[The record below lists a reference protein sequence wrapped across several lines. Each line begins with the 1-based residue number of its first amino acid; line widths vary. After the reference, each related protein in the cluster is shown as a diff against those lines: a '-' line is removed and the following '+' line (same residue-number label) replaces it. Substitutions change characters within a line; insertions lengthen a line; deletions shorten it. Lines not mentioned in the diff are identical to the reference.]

1 MCLTKNLYDMKL
13 KAIIYLIALTLPAA
27 VSCKKEAEGNSA
39 SNAKVDFTAEAGV
52 FKGGEMVT
60 MLSEGL
66 QADMDAVQFKVS
78 DDGAFVQEN
87 GGEFRFNGT
96 KGASFRAWLPSDA
109 KRADGKIEFS
119 AAADQS
125 TGAGLVAS
133 DFMTACAD
141 IAKATAQP
149 VKLAFSHR
157 MAKMR
162 VVLNGF
168 DAASV
173 RLRGARLPIVWE
185 YSTNK
190 LFSKDNA
197 EAVPVMMNRQEEG
210 VFLAMLPAQALDV
223 TASEENPFI
232 TVTTEGGR
240 TFTWNPE
247 SALRLSEGKALVVTL
262 TKAITGTEL
271 VAVSLEMEAAW
282 GDEYTDATASL
293 EEIVGEERKLDG
305 KALGFTVESEI
316 PNNPWAG
323 NLASLFD
330 GNYASYWYSN
340 WITAQGCVS
349 DENTTRVLLPK
360 PYDISHINC
369 NGKDHVYEDFTF
381 ENFFS
386 LNATGGSPKAAVYLP
401 WTVIV
406 DMKSVYN
413 VTKVATTVCD
423 DFINAKK
430 AGHRSLFQRIKDYA
444 YYVSNDKVNWTL
456 VAEGTMPVYG
466 ESTFTVTADQKRR
479 HAGRYL
485 KFEIKTMHWREKM
498 AEGASEDDYHAAK
511 KCSATTIGPV
521 ILGEIEVWCK

>member
-1 MCLTKNLYDMKL
+1 M
-13 KAIIYLIALTLPAA
+13 TLMLLSAV

-87 GGEFRFNGT
+87 GGELRFNGT
-96 KGASFRAWLPSDA
+96 KGASFRAWFPSDA
-109 KRADGKIEFS
+109 KHADGKVEFS

-125 TGAGLVAS
+125 TGAGLMAS

-141 IAKATAQP
+141 IAKATIQP

-162 VVLNGF
+162 VVLDGF

-190 LFSKDNA
+190 LYSKDNA
-197 EAVPVMMNRQEEG
+197 ETVPVMMNRQEEG
-210 VFLAMLPAQALDV
+210 VFLAMLPAQALDI

-271 VAVSLEMEAAW
+271 VAVSVEMEAAW
-282 GDEYTDATASL
+282 GDEYSDATASL

-305 KALGFTVESEI
+305 KGLGFTVETDI
-316 PNNPWAG
+316 PKNPWAG
-323 NLASLFD
+323 GPEMMFD
-330 GNYASYWYSN
+330 GNLNTYWNTDWVSAESCGTDGEANYILLSN
-340 WITAQGCVS
+340 FNIGYIDCCA
-349 DENTTRVLLPK
+349 
-360 PYDISHINC
+360 
-369 NGKDHVYEDFTF
+369 KDHSYEDFKFKT
-381 ENFFS
+381 NFTLDEKES
-386 LNATGGSPKAAVYLP
+386 AVPLP
-401 WTVIV
+401 WTAVI

-413 VTKVATTVCD
+413 VTKLVTSRCPEST
-423 DFINAKK
+423 KS
-430 AGHRSLFQRIKDYA
+430 GHMSLFQRIRDYA
-444 YYVSNDKVNWTL
+444 YYVSNDKTNWTL

-466 ESTFTVTADQKRR
+466 PQTYTITADPKKR

-485 KFEIKTMHWREKM
+485 KFEVKTMHWREKM
-498 AEGASEDDYHAAK
+498 DEGATEDDYHAAK
-511 KCSATTIGPV
+511 KCSATTVGPLMV
-521 ILGEIEVWCK
+521 SEIEVWCK

>member
-1 MCLTKNLYDMKL
+1 MT
-13 KAIIYLIALTLPAA
+13 LTLLSAV
-27 VSCKKEAEGNSA
+27 VSCKKDAEVSSA
-39 SNAKVDFTAEAGV
+39 SDAKVGFTTEAGV

-66 QADMDAVQFKVS
+66 QADMDAVQFRVS

-87 GGEFRFNGT
+87 GGELRFNGT
-96 KGASFRAWLPSDA
+96 KGAPFRAWFPSEA
-109 KRADGKIEFS
+109 KHADGKVEFS

-141 IAKATAQP
+141 IAKATIQP

-162 VVLNGF
+162 VVLDGF
-168 DAASV
+168 DAASIS
-173 RLRGARLPIVWE
+173 LRGARLPIVWE

-190 LFSKDNA
+190 LYSKDNA
-197 EAVPVMMNRQEEG
+197 ETVPVMMNRQEEG
-210 VFLAMLPAQALDV
+210 VFLAMLPAQALDI
-223 TASEENPFI
+223 TASEEHPFI

-271 VAVSLEMEAAW
+271 VAVSVEMEAAW
-282 GDEYTDATASL
+282 GDEYSDATTSL

-305 KALGFTVESEI
+305 KGLGFTVETDI
-316 PNNPWAG
+316 PKNPWAG
-323 NLASLFD
+323 GPEMMFD
-330 GNYASYWYSN
+330 GNLNTYWNTDWVSAESCGTDGAANYILLSN
-340 WITAQGCVS
+340 FNIGYIDCCA
-349 DENTTRVLLPK
+349 
-360 PYDISHINC
+360 
-369 NGKDHVYEDFTF
+369 KDHSYEDFKFKT
-381 ENFFS
+381 NFTLDEKES
-386 LNATGGSPKAAVYLP
+386 AVPLP
-401 WTVIV
+401 WTAVI

-413 VTKVATTVCD
+413 VTKLVTSRCPEST
-423 DFINAKK
+423 KS
-430 AGHRSLFQRIKDYA
+430 GHMSLFQRIRDYA
-444 YYVSNDKVNWTL
+444 YYVSNDKTNWTL

-466 ESTFTVTADQKRR
+466 PQTYTITADPKKR

-485 KFEIKTMHWREKM
+485 KFEVKTMHWREKM
-498 AEGASEDDYHAAK
+498 DEGATEDDYHAAK
-511 KCSATTIGPV
+511 KCSATTVGPLMV
-521 ILGEIEVWCK
+521 SEIEVWCK

>member
-78 DDGAFVQEN
+78 DNGAFVQEN

-96 KGASFRAWLPSDA
+96 KGASFRAWFPSDA

-223 TASEENPFI
+223 TVSEENPFI

-323 NLASLFD
+323 KLANLFD

-340 WITAQGCVS
+340 WIRAIGC
-349 DENTTRVLLPK
+349 ENKTGVVLS
-360 PYDISHINC
+360 YDIHYVNC
-369 NGKDHVYEDFTF
+369 NRKDHVYEDFTF
-381 ENFFS
+381 DQVFW
-386 LNATGGSPKAAVYLP
+386 LKGDGGSPTAAVYLP

-413 VTKVATTVCD
+413 VTKVATTICD

-466 ESTFTVTADQKRR
+466 ESTFTVTADPKRR

-498 AEGASEDDYHAAK
+498 AEGATEDDYHAAK

>member
-1 MCLTKNLYDMKL
+1 MKL

-39 SNAKVDFTAEAGV
+39 SNVKVDFTAEAGV

-87 GGEFRFNGT
+87 GGE
-96 KGASFRAWLPSDA
+96 GASFRAWLPSDA

-125 TGAGLVAS
+125 TEAGLVAS

-323 NLASLFD
+323 KLANLFD
-330 GNYASYWYSN
+330 GNYASFWYSN
-340 WITAQGCVS
+340 WIRAIGC
-349 DENTTRVLLPK
+349 ENKTGVELS
-360 PYDISHINC
+360 YDIHYVNC
-369 NGKDHVYEDFTF
+369 NRKDHVYEDFTF
-381 ENFFS
+381 DQVFW
-386 LNATGGSPKAAVYLP
+386 LKGDGGSTIATVYLP

-413 VTKVATTVCD
+413 VTKVATTICD

-466 ESTFTVTADQKRR
+466 ESTFTVTADPKRR

-498 AEGASEDDYHAAK
+498 AEGATEDDYHAAK